1 MVLLLGAVAMLL
13 LGAVAFVVFVVT
25 DSARI
30 LFGFCGSFS
39 RGSFSCVQVPRDL
52 SGGLPERISGATLW
66 VLDSIAEEF

>member
-25 DSARI
+25 DS
-30 LFGFCGSFS
+30 GSFS

>member
-13 LGAVAFVVFVVT
+13 LGAVAFVVFVV
-25 DSARI
+25 
-30 LFGFCGSFS
+30 S